1 MKSWAYLFG
10 EKKWIKQSF
19 NVLFMACT
27 VIGTVSGLGAVVD
40 FSDMMILGMA
50 FPNIVGL
57 IIMSGEVKTDLKK
70 YMSDLKNGVI
80 VRYK

>member
-10 EKKWIKQSF
+10 EKNWIKQSF
-19 NVLFMACT
+19 NILFMVCT

-50 FPNIVGL
+50 FPNIIGL
-57 IIMSGEVKTDLKK
+57 LIMSKEVKADLRAYWRDLKEGRIVK
-70 YMSDLKNGVI
+70 Y
-80 VRYK
+80 